1 MHLITIDLNY
11 TTIHDVQLNHSNQ
24 HPPPVTAADENLVI
38 SIRGYYPPT
47 LNGRHGGILPWR
59 HYTGS
64 PLFSRNV
71 ADHNFNDVKT

>member
-1 MHLITIDLNY
+1 MLPEI
-11 TTIHDVQLNHSNQ
+11 QFSGFHSSQ
-24 HPPPVTAADENLVI
+24 APVAHPAPTDTETVHDENLVI

-71 ADHNFNDVKT
+71 ANHYFNDVKT